1 MGQNERPCK
10 NVVRLFASAPFLHI
24 LGSTFFFFFGS
35 VLQPGGPL
43 SDPRQGEKRRKG
55 GWVCVWEGGERV
67 RIAHRG
73 ALLEKKG
80 AVERLVEEAQGQRH
94 PAVFSSMA
102 ARFTPSNSSQSLSPA
117 SLARADLDKYGPA
130 GVEGKFVK
138 APTSHSAWAQ
148 DNTARNIEF

>member
-1 MGQNERPCK
+1 MR
-10 NVVRLFASAPFLHI
+10 
-24 LGSTFFFFFGS
+24 
-35 VLQPGGPL
+35 
-43 SDPRQGEKRRKG
+43 
-55 GWVCVWEGGERV
+55 VWERGERV